1 MVVKNS
7 YAKQIFWEICWITL
21 CISVYYYYYYYCY
34 YYYYYYYYFI
44 IIIIII
50 IIIVFYVLHLV
61 IYFCFTPGHNQWPK
75 VLGRLCLCMF
85 RFFLQPWTKY
95 LRQTIVF
102 NWNNELREKFIF
114 HFSQI
119 FCKYWQNFYFR
130 RKTED

>member
-1 MVVKNS
+1 MQNKFFEKFV
-7 YAKQIFWEICWITL
+7 ELL
-21 CISVYYYYYYYCY
+21 CALVFIIIIIIIVIIIIIIIIIII
-34 YYYYYYYYFI
+34 FI